1 MTMEPLLRVDDIQ
14 TYLGESHILQGVS
27 LEAQAGE
34 VVALL
39 GRNGAGKTTT
49 LRSIMRITPPRDG
62 NVVFDGLDL
71 AGLKTHA
78 VARAGIAFVQE
89 TRAIFPSL
97 TVEENLTIAQR
108 GEGWTME
115 RVFDE
120 FPRVAARRRN
130 GGAQLSGGEQ
140 QMLAIARALVA
151 NPRLILLDEPSE
163 GLAPII
169 VEQILELLLKL
180 KATADANRLR
190 RDGLRWIPQINGEI
204 KIPVVSIHTLGDLF
218 VPFSMQQVYQK
229 RVAAKGNSQWLVQ
242 RAIRGAS
249 HCDFTVAEQVDAF
262 EAMVKWERDGVKP
275 AGDDVVTAATVAA
288 TTYGCTFTK
297 NTLGPD
303 DSPGFVGALR
313 AGIAGTTPAC
323 PAP

>member
-49 LRSIMRITPPRDG
+49 LRSIMRITPPRG
-62 NVVFDGLDL
+62 GKVTFDGQDL

-89 TRAIFPSL
+89 QRAIFPSL
-97 TVEENLTIAQR
+97 TVEENLIIAQR

-120 FPRVAARRRN
+120 FPRLAARRRN

-180 KATADANRLR
+180 KATGLTMVLVEQSFALAMALADCAVVLGKGRV
-190 RDGLRWIPQINGEI
+190 RWSG
-204 KIPVVSIHTLGDLF
+204 
-218 VPFSMQQVYQK
+218 
-229 RVAAKGNSQWLVQ
+229 
-242 RAIRGAS
+242 
-249 HCDFTVAEQVDAF
+249 
-262 EAMVKWERDGVKP
+262 P
-275 AGDDVVTAATVAA
+275 AQD
-288 TTYGCTFTK
+288 
-297 NTLGPD
+297 
-303 DSPGFVGALR
+303 LR
-313 AGIAGTTPAC
+313 AADDIRHAWLGV
-323 PAP
+323 

>member
-1 MTMEPLLRVDDIQ
+1 MSGAPLLSVDGLQ
-14 TYLGESHILQGVS
+14 TYLGDSHILQGVS
-27 LEAQAGE
+27 FEARAGE

-49 LRSIMRITPPRDG
+49 LRSIMRIAPPRG
-62 NVVFDGLDL
+62 GKVAFDGRDL

-97 TVEENLTIAQR
+97 TVEENLAIAQR
-108 GEGWTME
+108 GEGWNLE

-120 FPRVAARRRN
+120 FPRLAARRRN

-169 VEQILELLLKL
+169 VEQIEALLLKL
-180 KATADANRLR
+180 KGEGLTMVLVEQSFALAMALADRAVVLGKGRVRWSGTAAEL
-190 RDGLRWIPQINGEI
+190 
-204 KIPVVSIHTLGDLF
+204 
-218 VPFSMQQVYQK
+218 
-229 RVAAKGNSQWLVQ
+229 
-242 RAIRGAS
+242 RGAEEIR
-249 HCDFTVAEQVDAF
+249 HAW
-262 EAMVKWERDGVKP
+262 MGV
-275 AGDDVVTAATVAA
+275 
-288 TTYGCTFTK
+288 
-297 NTLGPD
+297 
-303 DSPGFVGALR
+303 
-313 AGIAGTTPAC
+313 
-323 PAP
+323 